1 MQSEFVLFYYAA
13 ARVFLLDDPFSAL
26 LPVLFAST
34 PQYRVPPTPT
44 SRHFAPCITTTRYF
58 LPSTTEKGN
67 PGAHLGTIPADHPGA
82 NPGDHPGANPGVHH
96 QVG

>member
-34 PQYRVPPTPT
+34 PQYRVPT
-44 SRHFAPCITTTRYF
+44 STLRHFASRITTRYF

-82 NPGDHPGANPGVHH
+82 NPGVHH